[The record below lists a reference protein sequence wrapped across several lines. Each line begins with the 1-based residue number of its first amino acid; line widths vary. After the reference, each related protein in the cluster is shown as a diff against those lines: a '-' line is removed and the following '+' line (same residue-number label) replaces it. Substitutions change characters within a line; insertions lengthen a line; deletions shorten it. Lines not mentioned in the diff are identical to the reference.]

1 MKLEC
6 HSLHDSPGSLSE
18 PMFFSTDDRINKWR
32 FRKSNFLKFGFNE
45 NFAQSLKFPRPENLM
60 DELHDEAEVSIS
72 SGQYK
77 EDMQAFWHS
86 NSMSF
91 AEYMPSKS
99 RQKSRGPY

>member
-1 MKLEC
+1 MTE
-6 HSLHDSPGSLSE
+6 STNGGSESQIFWNL
-18 PMFFSTDDRINKWR
+18 
-32 FRKSNFLKFGFNE
+32 GFNE
-45 NFAQSLKFPRPENLM
+45 NFAQSLKFRRPGNLM

-77 EDMQAFWHS
+77 EDMQAFLHS